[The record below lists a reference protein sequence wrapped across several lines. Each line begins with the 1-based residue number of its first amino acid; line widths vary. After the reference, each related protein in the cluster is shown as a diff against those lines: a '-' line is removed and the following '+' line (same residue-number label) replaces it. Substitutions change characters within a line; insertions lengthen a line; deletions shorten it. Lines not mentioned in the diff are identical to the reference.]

1 MICHFSYLAQVIGP
15 HSGMVQR
22 FAYSEVVPS
31 KPRCQ
36 FCSNLQV
43 IRLLHGVGS
52 MTIVVINKER
62 WLILSFVKK
71 IMRSVVINM
80 SRPRDKR
87 KSLSPREELNLRPSV
102 HPSDI
107 LTTELRWTCGE
118 LGHTQIHNTKMAQLT
133 RVLRSSAG

>member
-1 MICHFSYLAQVIGP
+1 MICHLSYLAQVVGP

-31 KPRCQ
+31 KTRCQ

-43 IRLLHGVGS
+43 IRLLHSVGGI
-52 MTIVVINKER
+52 TIVVINKER

-80 SRPRDKR
+80 SQARDKR
-87 KSLSPREELNLRPSV
+87 KNLSPREELNLKRSV
-102 HPSDI
+102 HRTDI
-107 LTTELRWTCGE
+107 LIKPLSYDG
-118 LGHTQIHNTKMAQLT
+118 LVAI
-133 RVLRSSAG
+133 